1 MMNPVI
7 RVLVNFMVLGC
18 VLALALTI
26 LWGAIRGRIRRN
38 GWDLNRATPITP
50 LQIALLFIPIV
61 GAIWFAIVATAELE
75 LARTKK
81 SECGSVTV
89 RIWRFGVTYAEE

>member
-7 RVLVNFMVLGC
+7 RVLANFLVLGC

-89 RIWRFGVTYAEE
+89 RIWRFGVTYAED